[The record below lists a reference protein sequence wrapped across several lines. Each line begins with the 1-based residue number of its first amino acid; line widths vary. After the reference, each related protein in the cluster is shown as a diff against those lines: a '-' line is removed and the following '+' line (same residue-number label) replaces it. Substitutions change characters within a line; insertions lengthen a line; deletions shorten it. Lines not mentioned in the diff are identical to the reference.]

1 MVNPGSV
8 GLPLDGDLRAAYAVL
23 EAGGA
28 GYRIEHR
35 RVEYDRERVISEL
48 RRVRHPGADFIAGL
62 LLGRRQED
70 KRAPA

>member
-8 GLPLDGDLRAAYAVL
+8 GLPLDGDRRAAYAVL
-23 EAGGA
+23 EAGWE

-35 RVEYDRERVISEL
+35 RVEYDRDRAIAGL
-48 RRVRHPGADFIAGL
+48 HRVRHPGSDFIAGL
-62 LLGRRQED
+62 VLGRQQEG